1 MYCSKNEQPAFR
13 VERLKMP
20 LRRLCDPSCH
30 VHLDVSGGF
39 ACFWRV
45 VA

>member
-20 LRRLCDPSCH
+20 LARMCDTSR
-30 VHLDVSGGF
+30 VRLDVSGGF
-39 ACFWRV
+39 ARV
-45 VA
+45 GA